1 MIVKL
6 LKSRSFGNSTREFL
20 GHFPVLPLYSEST
33 NNKVD
38 LIPTMQGPLDTGID
52 SNTSSDSTDT
62 QLSLDK
68 SFTTIF
74 LVFFV
79 FLALVLVAHS
89 WRQWNEAE
97 RTYQVDM
104 TRTVDGFV
112 AQASITAK
120 ASIHVNQVFSNIHKE
135 ELVNLVKQQDSDAQY
150 DLRQAMNKTF
160 FNLTGYMLVNTEGDL
175 LFLDGPLLSENESRL
190 IKESTKNHSNN
201 SRFFAH
207 HYGDNGGFYSISW
220 FEHQGETFGLII
232 RRPYNKFSAIIYNG
246 GFLGY
251 ELALYDQELKKVIIT
266 EQKYHSENSAFELK
280 RVADKIAYRRNI
292 SASPWELLAIKKTD
306 YLYDV
311 LLQSLIPSVM
321 TLVMF
326 LAIATTLKFYLRSIN
341 RKQLREVRA
350 RRQIEQRAEKS
361 LMSIDEAVISTDY
374 NKVITYTNPKAN
386 LMFSRLGYQHVIG
399 APLTDLWPDDNSL
412 WAKDLSIK
420 ELEYLQEEQRE
431 LHLTIQ
437 NEEFIIEQSYNL
449 LYEKG
454 KVSGVVWL
462 LRDVTDEV
470 LNRRAL
476 EESRSRYKAIFDEAA
491 IAHCVLVLPDDSLH
505 GFGQVRIV
513 NANDAAIELFHAE
526 DQQHLIHAFPQ
537 LMSQQVSSL
546 QKNIEETLK
555 AGKSWSEFELKVTDF
570 LGKDI
575 VLWVNIS
582 LHAGGNRN
590 ALITFIDITEKDKAT
605 AELSQRE
612 QFWAKIMDEI
622 VDMVYVLSL
631 DEKLL
636 PEIEYRN
643 KSMNKLFGLP
653 EPSSPNVMD
662 WNIEFH
668 PDDQAKLLT
677 LIKAT
682 RRLQQG
688 DTVIEICRVKD
699 GHGNW
704 RTIRF
709 TNTAFDHDNNGLVCR
724 YISSVR
730 DVTEEIEDQLILVEN
745 ERRYRLLAENVND
758 VIWSVD
764 TELNF
769 TFISA
774 SVYSM
779 LGYTP
784 DEIYRG
790 AVNGVFT
797 RGDLKKLNHRLR
809 LALKNAAQSSR
820 ETGDAIF
827 KMDMTAACKGGQEL
841 IIEVQASY
849 LWDENKQL
857 EGIFGV
863 GRNVTEARQIEREL
877 LLAGQVF
884 ENSTEAILVTDNK
897 GYVINANPAFFEASQ
912 FTLDEIR
919 GLRPD
924 DIINPKFHGNDF
936 YAEVGQGV
944 LQDSY
949 WQGEVHYLRKNGEE
963 RVSWTGISATRSRNG
978 KVQNL
983 IIIVSDITERKVIE
997 RRIHKLAYFD
1007 PLTGLPNRSQMHE
1020 RLEQMVTAAR
1030 QNNTHIAVLFLDLDR
1045 FKPIN
1050 DSMGHPAGDR
1060 VLKEVATRLQNCI
1073 KRQDLVSRMSGDEF
1087 TIALA
1092 DQKSPDSAANTAV
1105 KVGERILHALQQ
1117 PFFIE
1122 QRELF
1127 LTGSIGIAIFPH
1139 DGQTVTE
1146 LLKNSDMAMYHAK
1159 DDGRNNVQFF
1169 DEHMN
1174 KKAVELLEMEND
1186 LRYAIERNE
1195 LELYYQPQYAAADC
1209 RMQGVEALLRWHHGN
1224 KGMVAPGHF
1233 IPIIEDTGLIIPI
1246 GEWVLRQACNDM
1258 AKWQKQGLAIDR
1270 IAINVSAR
1278 QFKQPGFIDLVQEV
1292 IKESGIDPNQLELEL
1307 TESILIDDLELTLQ
1321 VLTRLRAMGVRM
1333 AIDDFGTGYSSL
1345 NYLKQFPVDTLKID
1359 QSFIRS
1365 LPTNS
1370 DDAQITRTI
1379 ISMAHNLGLGVI
1391 AEGVE
1396 TEAQLEFLQQTQ
1408 CEEVQGFF
1416 FSKPVPA
1423 AQLIEY
1429 VNNRATNNT

>member
-1 MIVKL
+1 
-6 LKSRSFGNSTREFL
+6 
-20 GHFPVLPLYSEST
+20 
-33 NNKVD
+33 
-38 LIPTMQGPLDTGID
+38 MQGPIDTGVD
-52 SNTSSDSTDT
+52 SNNNANSDSTDT
-62 QLSLDK
+62 QSSLDK
-68 SFTTIF
+68 SFSTIF
-74 LVFFV
+74 MVFFV
-79 FLALVLVAHS
+79 FLALVLTAHS

-97 RTYQVDM
+97 KNYLVDM
-104 TRTVDGFV
+104 SRTVDSFV

-120 ASIHVNQVFSNIHKE
+120 ASIHVNQVFSNIHKKA
-135 ELVNLVKQQDSDAQY
+135 LANLVTQNDSKVQY
-150 DLRQAMNKTF
+150 NLRQEMNKTF
-160 FNLTGYMLVNTEGDL
+160 FNLTGYMIVDSKGEL
-175 LFLDGPLLSENESRL
+175 LFLDGPLLSENEALL
-190 IKESTKNHSNN
+190 IKKSSYKRENN
-201 SRFFAH
+201 SSFFAH
-207 HYGDNGGFYSISW
+207 HYGENGGFYSISW
-220 FEHQGETFGLII
+220 FDYQDTSYGFIV
-232 RRPYNKFSAIIYNG
+232 RRPYNKFSEVIYNG
-246 GFLGY
+246 GFPGY
-251 ELALYDQELKKVIIT
+251 RLALYDQDSDQIII
-266 EQKYHSENSAFELK
+266 SENNYYS
-280 RVADKIAYRRNI
+280 DKHALPISSVINKISYRRKI
-292 SASPWELLAIKKTD
+292 SASPWELLAISTPGHLKN
-306 YLYDV
+306 V
-311 LLQSLIPSVM
+311 LWQSLLPSAVI
-321 TLVMF
+321 LFIF
-326 LAIATTLKFYLRSIN
+326 LAVALSLKYYLKNIT
-341 RKQLREVRA
+341 RKQLIEASA

-361 LMSIDEAVISTDY
+361 LMSIDEAVISTDA
-374 NKVITYTNPKAN
+374 NKIITYTNPKAS
-386 LMFSRLGYQHVIG
+386 LIFSRLGFQDVIG
-399 APLTDLWPDDNSL
+399 APLMDLWQDENSL

-437 NEEFIIEQSYNL
+437 NEELIIEQSYNL
-449 LYEKG
+449 LYEQG

-462 LRDVTDEV
+462 LRDVTQEV
-470 LNRRAL
+470 INRRAL

-491 IAHCVLVLPDDSLH
+491 IAHCVLVLPSEENRS
-505 GFGQVRIV
+505 FQQIRIV

-546 QKNIEETLK
+546 QDNIEKTIQE
-555 AGKSWSEFELKVTDF
+555 GRSWSEFELKVSDF

-582 LHAGGNRN
+582 LHAGGDDN
-590 ALITFIDITEKDKAT
+590 ALITFIDITERDRAT
-605 AELSQRE
+605 SELYQRE

-622 VDMVYVLSL
+622 VDMVYVLAL
-631 DEKLL
+631 DEKLM
-636 PEIEYRN
+636 PSIEYCN
-643 KSMNKLFGLP
+643 NSMNSLFGLP
-653 EPSSPNVMD
+653 EPKSPAVMD
-662 WNIEFH
+662 WNLEFH

-688 DTVIEICRVKD
+688 DTVIETCRVKD
-699 GHGNW
+699 GQGNW
-704 RTIRF
+704 RIIRF
-709 TNTAFDHDNNGLVCR
+709 TNTAFDYDKNGLVCR

-730 DVTEEIEDQLILVEN
+730 DVTEEVEGQIILVEN

-764 TELNF
+764 TDLHF

-774 SVYSM
+774 SIYSM
-779 LGYTP
+779 LGYKP

-790 AVNGVFT
+790 AINGVFT
-797 RGDLKKLNHRLR
+797 RGDLKKLDHRLK
-809 LALKNAAQSSR
+809 LALRNADRSSR
-820 ETGDAIF
+820 ETGDSIF
-827 KMDMTAACKGGQEL
+827 KMDMTAVSKSGREL

-884 ENSTEAILVTDNK
+884 DNSTEAILVTDNK
-897 GYVINANPAFFEASQ
+897 GYVINANPAFFDASQ

-924 DIINPKFHGNDF
+924 DIINPKFHGGDF

-963 RVSWTGISATRSRNG
+963 RVSWTGISATRSRSG

-1020 RLEQMVTAAR
+1020 RLDQMVTSAR

-1060 VLKEVATRLQNCI
+1060 VLKEVATRLQSCI
-1073 KRQDLVSRMSGDEF
+1073 KKLDLVSRMSGDEF

-1092 DQKSPDSAANTAV
+1092 DQKSADSAANTAV

-1209 RMQGVEALLRWHHGN
+1209 RMQGVEALLRWHHGD
-1224 KGMVAPGHF
+1224 KGMVAPGNF

-1246 GEWVLRQACNDM
+1246 GEWVLRQACKDM
-1258 AKWQKQGLAIDR
+1258 AKWQKAGLAIDR

-1278 QFKQPGFIDLVQEV
+1278 QFKQPGFINLVQEV
-1292 IKESGIDPNQLELEL
+1292 IEETAIDPNQLELEL
-1307 TESILIDDLELTLQ
+1307 TESILIDDLELTLE

-1359 QSFIRS
+1359 QSFIRN
-1365 LPTNS
+1365 LPMNS

-1396 TEAQLEFLQQTQ
+1396 TEEQLKFLQQTQ

-1416 FSKPVPA
+1416 FNKPLPA
-1423 AQLIEY
+1423 SRLIEY
-1429 VNNRATNNT
+1429 VKNKTSH

>member
-1 MIVKL
+1 
-6 LKSRSFGNSTREFL
+6 
-20 GHFPVLPLYSEST
+20 
-33 NNKVD
+33 
-38 LIPTMQGPLDTGID
+38 MQGPID
-52 SNTSSDSTDT
+52 SGTQSQNSTISDSKDT
-62 QLSLDK
+62 QLSQDK

-74 LVFFV
+74 AVFFI
-79 FLALVLVAHS
+79 FLSLVLVAHT
-89 WRQWNEAE
+89 WRQWNEAKIN
-97 RTYQVDM
+97 YHLDM
-104 TRTVDGFV
+104 SRTVDSFV

-120 ASIHVNQVFSNIHKE
+120 ASIHVNQVFSNIHKDT
-135 ELVNLVKQQDSDAQY
+135 LIQLIHNNDPKLQY
-150 DLRQAMNKTF
+150 ALRQEVNKTF
-160 FNLTGYMLVNTEGDL
+160 FNITAYMIVNTKGDL
-175 LFLDGPLLSENESRL
+175 LFIDGPLLAENEESL
-190 IKESTKNHSNN
+190 IKKSANKSVSTS
-201 SRFFAH
+201 SFFAH
-207 HYGDNGGFYSISW
+207 HYGEDGGFYSINW
-220 FEHQGETFGLII
+220 FDHQDQVYGFIV

-246 GFLGY
+246 GFPGY
-251 ELALYDQELKKVIIT
+251 QLSLYDQELKKIIIS
-266 EQKYHSENSAFELK
+266 ENQYHSEKNAIELESVINNISY
-280 RVADKIAYRRNI
+280 RRKIA
-292 SASPWELLAIKKTD
+292 ASPWELLAIKDID
-306 YLYDV
+306 YLTRV
-311 LLQSLIPSVM
+311 VWQTLMPSIIILVIFLI
-321 TLVMF
+321 
-326 LAIATTLKFYLRSIN
+326 IAFSLKFYLQN
-341 RKQLREVRA
+341 LTRKQLLEASA

-361 LMSIDEAVISTDY
+361 LMSIDEAVISTDS
-374 NKVITYTNPKAN
+374 NKIITYINPKASQI
-386 LMFSRLGYQHVIG
+386 FSRLGYQQVIG
-399 APLTDLWPDDNSL
+399 APLTDLWPDENSL

-420 ELEYLQEEQRE
+420 ELELIQEEHRE
-431 LHLTIQ
+431 LHLHIQ
-437 NEEFIIEQSYNL
+437 NEEYIIEQSYNL
-449 LYEKG
+449 LYEQG
-454 KVSGVVWL
+454 KISGVVWL

-470 LNRRAL
+470 INRRAL

-491 IAHCVLVLPDDSLH
+491 IAHCIMILPKNDQLD
-505 GFGQVRIV
+505 FEQIRII

-537 LMSQQVSSL
+537 LMLDQE
-546 QKNIEETLK
+546 NTLK
-555 AGKSWSEFELKVTDF
+555 KHIKQSREEGRSWNEFEITITDF
-570 LGKDI
+570 TGSDI
-575 VLWVNIS
+575 ALWVNIS
-582 LHAGGNRN
+582 FHAGGDNN
-590 ALITFIDITEKDKAT
+590 ALITFIDITERKKAT
-605 AELSQRE
+605 GELYQRE

-631 DEKLL
+631 DEKLF
-636 PEIEYRN
+636 PRIEYCN
-643 KSMNKLFGLP
+643 SSINKLYGLP
-653 EPSSPNVMD
+653 EPTSPMSND
-662 WNIEFH
+662 WNMEFH
-668 PDDQAKLLT
+668 PDDADKLLK

-682 RRLQQG
+682 RRLKSG
-688 DTVIEICRVKD
+688 DTVIEICRLKD
-699 GHGNW
+699 GQGNW

-709 TNTAFDHDNNGLVCR
+709 TNTAFDYDENGLVCR

-730 DVTEEIEDQLILVEN
+730 DVTEEVEDKIILIEN
-745 ERRYRLLAENVND
+745 ERRYRLLAENVSD

-764 TELNF
+764 TDLNF
-769 TFISA
+769 TFIS
-774 SVYSM
+774 SSIYTM
-779 LGYTP
+779 LGYYP

-797 RGDLKKLNHRLR
+797 RGDLRKLDHRLKV
-809 LALKNAAQSSR
+809 ALKNASTSSR

-827 KMDMTAACKGGQEL
+827 KMDMPAACKGGQEL

-849 LWDENKQL
+849 LWDENKNL

-863 GRNVTEARQIEREL
+863 VRNVTEARQIEREL

-884 ENSTEAILVTDNK
+884 DNSTEAILVTDNK
-897 GYVINANPAFFEASQ
+897 GYVINANPAFFEGSQ

-936 YAEVGQGV
+936 YAEVGQAIIK
-944 LQDSY
+944 DSY

-963 RVSWTGISATRSRNG
+963 RVSWTGISATRSRSG

-1020 RLEQMVTAAR
+1020 RLDQMVISAR
-1030 QNNTHIAVLFLDLDR
+1030 QNNTHISVLFLDLDR

-1060 VLKEVATRLQNCI
+1060 VLKEVASRLQNCI
-1073 KRQDLVSRMSGDEF
+1073 KRLDLVSRMSGDEF

-1092 DQKSPDSAANTAV
+1092 DQKSADSAANTAV

-1174 KKAVELLEMEND
+1174 KKAVELLEIEND

-1195 LELYYQPQYAAADC
+1195 LELYYQPQYATTSC
-1209 RMQGVEALLRWHHGN
+1209 HMQGVEALLRWHHGD
-1224 KGMVAPGHF
+1224 KGMVPPGHF

-1246 GEWVLRQACNDM
+1246 GEWVLRQACSDM
-1258 AKWQKQGLAIDR
+1258 AKWQKDGLSIDR

-1278 QFKQPGFIDLVQEV
+1278 QFKQPGFINLVQEV
-1292 IKESGIDPNQLELEL
+1292 IEETGIDPNQLELEL
-1307 TESILIDDLELTLQ
+1307 TESILIDDLEHTLE
-1321 VLTRLRAMGVRM
+1321 VLNRLRAMGVRM

-1365 LPTNS
+1365 LPENT

-1396 TEAQLEFLQQTQ
+1396 TKEQLEFLQQTQ

-1423 AQLIEY
+1423 LQLIEY
-1429 VNNRATNNT
+1429 VKQRSEQEEV

>member
-1 MIVKL
+1 
-6 LKSRSFGNSTREFL
+6 
-20 GHFPVLPLYSEST
+20 
-33 NNKVD
+33 
-38 LIPTMQGPLDTGID
+38 MQGPIDSGID
-52 SNTSSDSTDT
+52 INKNAASDSTDT

-68 SFTTIF
+68 SFSTIF
-74 LVFFV
+74 MVFFV
-79 FLALVLVAHS
+79 FLALVLIAHS

-97 RTYQVDM
+97 KNYQIDM
-104 TRTVDGFV
+104 SRTVDSFV

-135 ELVNLVKQQDSDAQY
+135 ELVSLIHENSSKVQY
-150 DLRQAMNKTF
+150 DLRQDMNKTF
-160 FNLTGYMLVNTEGDL
+160 FNLTGYMLVDTQGEL
-175 LFLDGPLLSENESRL
+175 LFLEGPLLSENEALL
-190 IKESTKNHSNN
+190 IKKSSHKREN
-201 SRFFAH
+201 SSSFFAH

-220 FEHQGETFGLII
+220 FEFKNESYGFIV
-232 RRPYNKFSAIIYNG
+232 RRPYNNFSSIIFNG

-251 ELALYDQELKKVIIT
+251 ELALYDQELERVIIS
-266 EQKYHSENSAFELK
+266 QNKYHSEKTAFKL
-280 RVADKIAYRRNI
+280 DKVINNIAYRRKI
-292 SASPWELLAIKKTD
+292 SASPWELIAIKTPGHLINALWQSLLPSIMILFIFLAVTLSLK
-306 YLYDV
+306 YY
-311 LLQSLIPSVM
+311 LQSI
-321 TLVMF
+321 T
-326 LAIATTLKFYLRSIN
+326 
-341 RKQLREVRA
+341 RKQMLEASA
-350 RRQIEQRAEKS
+350 RRQVEQRAEKS
-361 LMSIDEAVISTDY
+361 LMSIDEAVISTDA
-374 NKVITYTNPKAN
+374 NKIITYTNPKAN
-386 LMFSRLGYQHVIG
+386 LIFSRLGYQNVIG
-399 APLTDLWPDDNSL
+399 APLTDLWPDEHSL

-420 ELEYLQEEQRE
+420 ELEFLPEEQRE
-431 LHLTIQ
+431 LHLNIQ

-454 KVSGVVWL
+454 KVSGAVWL

-470 LNRRAL
+470 TNRRAL

-491 IAHCVLVLPDDSLH
+491 IAHCVLFLPDEEQTH
-505 GFGQVRIV
+505 GHIRII

-537 LMSQQVSSL
+537 LMSQQAKVV
-546 QKNIEETLK
+546 QENI
-555 AGKSWSEFELKVTDF
+555 AAAINSGRGWCVFELKITDF
-570 LGKDI
+570 LGNNI

-582 LHAGGNRN
+582 LHAGGNQN
-590 ALITFIDITEKDKAT
+590 ALVTFIDITERDKAT
-605 AELSQRE
+605 AELYQRE

-631 DEKLL
+631 DKKLM
-636 PEIEYRN
+636 PVTEYCN
-643 KSMNKLFGLP
+643 SSMNNLFGLP
-653 EPSSPNVMD
+653 EPTGPNVAD
-662 WNIEFH
+662 WNLEFH
-668 PDDQAKLLT
+668 PDDNEKLISL
-677 LIKAT
+677 LKAT
-682 RRLQQG
+682 RRLKHG
-688 DTVIEICRVKD
+688 DTAIETCRVKD
-699 GHGNW
+699 SQDNW
-704 RTIRF
+704 RIIRF
-709 TNTAFDHDNNGLVCR
+709 TNTAFDHDDDGLVCR

-730 DVTEEIEDQLILVEN
+730 DVTTEFEEQIILVEN
-745 ERRYRLLAENVND
+745 ERRYRLLAENVSD
-758 VIWSVD
+758 VIWSLD
-764 TELNF
+764 TSLAF
-769 TFISA
+769 TFIS
-774 SVYSM
+774 SSIYTM
-779 LGYTP
+779 LGYKP
-784 DEIYRG
+784 DEMYRG
-790 AVNGVFT
+790 AIDGVFT

-809 LALKNAAQSSR
+809 LALKNVSRSNR

-827 KMDMTAACKGGQEL
+827 KMDMTATCKEGPEL
-841 IIEVQASY
+841 IIEIQASY
-849 LWDENKQL
+849 LWDENKNL

-863 GRNVTEARQIEREL
+863 GRNVTEVRQIEREL

-884 ENSTEAILVTDNK
+884 DNSTEAILVTDNK
-897 GYVINANPAFFEASQ
+897 GYVINANPAFFEGSQ

-924 DIINPKFHGNDF
+924 DIINPKFHGSDF

-963 RVSWTGISATRSRNG
+963 RVSWTGISATRNRSG

-1020 RLEQMVTAAR
+1020 RLDQMVTSAR
-1030 QNNTHIAVLFLDLDR
+1030 QNNTYISVLFLDLDR

-1060 VLKEVATRLQNCI
+1060 VLKEVAIRLQNCI
-1073 KRQDLVSRMSGDEF
+1073 KKLDLVSRMSGDEF
-1087 TIALA
+1087 TIALS
-1092 DQKSPDSAANTAV
+1092 DQKSADSAANTAV

-1127 LTGSIGIAIFPH
+1127 LTGSIGVAIFPH

-1195 LELYYQPQYAAADC
+1195 LELYYQPQYATASC
-1209 RMQGVEALLRWHHGN
+1209 QIQGVEALLRWHHKD
-1224 KGMVAPGHF
+1224 KGMVSPGQF
-1233 IPIIEDTGLIIPI
+1233 IPIIEDTGLIVPI
-1246 GEWVLRQACNDM
+1246 GEWVLRQACLDM
-1258 AKWQKQGLAIDR
+1258 AKWQKQGLAVER

-1278 QFKQPGFIDLVQEV
+1278 QFKQPGFIDLVKEV
-1292 IKESGIDPNQLELEL
+1292 IEETEIDPFQLELEL
-1307 TESILIDDLELTLQ
+1307 TESILIDDLELTLE

-1359 QSFIRS
+1359 QSFIRN
-1365 LPTNS
+1365 LPFNS

-1396 TEAQLEFLQQTQ
+1396 TKEQLEFLQQTQ

-1416 FSKPVPA
+1416 FSKPIPA
-1423 AQLIEY
+1423 PQLVEY
-1429 VNNRATNNT
+1429 VKKNFHPAET